1 MGGCRQSS
9 STVKRHEKSEERE
22 RKRNRGGKEMA
33 NRKQAQKR

>member
-1 MGGCRQSS
+1 MEGCRQSS